1 MKAFFNRY
9 RDKRT
14 PEDIYSDY
22 KNIYFK
28 YKNLEND
35 INVYKKKEP
44 DRISLAKRS
53 ANSANFLPN
62 LSKWETKEEGN
73 KRFNKAYKL
82 TLDSIK
88 QHDEGNQNNIVQYEK
103 LTPLI
108 KKIPDETLEKIKK
121 EYEEEKKK
129 EEHEEKL
136 EKLEKAE
143 ERIFRHTEVPGGSTR
158 KSKKHHK
165 KTRTTRMKSKISK
178 KTVSKKKH

>member
-1 MKAFFNRY
+1 MKAFLNLY
-9 RDKRT
+9 RT
-14 PEDIYSDY
+14 PYSDY
-22 KNIYFK
+22 KEIFFK

-35 INVYKKKEP
+35 IHVYKKNEP
-44 DRISLAKRS
+44 KRKLLAKRS
-53 ANSANFLPN
+53 ANSTNYLPN
-62 LSKWETKEEGN
+62 LSKWETKKERDN
-73 KRFNKAYKL
+73 RFKTTYEY
-82 TLDSIK
+82 TIDSIK
-88 QHDEGNQNNIVQYEK
+88 QLDEGNKFNIDQYKK

-108 KKIPDETLEKIKK
+108 KNIPSETLEKIKR

-129 EEHEEKL
+129 EEEE